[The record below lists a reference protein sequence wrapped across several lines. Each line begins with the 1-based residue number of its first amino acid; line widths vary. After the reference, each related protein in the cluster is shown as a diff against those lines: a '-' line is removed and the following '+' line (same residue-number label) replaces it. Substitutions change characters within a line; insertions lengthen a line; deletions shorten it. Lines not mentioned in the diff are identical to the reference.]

1 MYQNLFTC
9 IAENGFSTII
19 FLPNLNSL
27 PCFTVGGT
35 TFCSS
40 TPARRAVERGTGRS
54 WGARTRWC
62 GCARPWPGVFWFSE
76 FQATKGKRETG
87 AAPGRFRRRLL
98 MSLYVST
105 DIVFSL
111 LFCLDSVQTFGAS
124 NCYGSKH
131 VIGDSR
137 EYCNWLNFESELAI
151 LEMKEEIY

>member
-1 MYQNLFTC
+1 MCLHR
-9 IAENGFSTII
+9 GMRR
-19 FLPNLNSL
+19 L
-27 PCFTVGGT
+27 VGALRSAVPPRQGGRLRGGREGRGELALAAVDVLGHGLER
-35 TFCSS
+35 FDSQS
-40 TPARRAVERGTGRS
+40 FRRQR
-54 WGARTRWC
+54 
-62 GCARPWPGVFWFSE
+62 
-76 FQATKGKRETG
+76 GKRETG

-137 EYCNWLNFESELAI
+137 EYCNWLNFGSELAI